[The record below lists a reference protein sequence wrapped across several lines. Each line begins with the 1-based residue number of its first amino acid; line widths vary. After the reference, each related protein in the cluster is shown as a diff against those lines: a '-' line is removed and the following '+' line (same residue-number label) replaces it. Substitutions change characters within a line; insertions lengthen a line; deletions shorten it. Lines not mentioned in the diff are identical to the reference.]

1 MQWFL
6 SWWEALSTLQQVFAC
21 VAIPATIILVLQTLL
36 LLFGVGGHDADGE
49 ADFDHDFDHD
59 VDHDMDH
66 DHGDHVAGL
75 RIFTVRGIVA
85 FLSVGGWLGI
95 VLLGVG
101 VHVAVSCLLAFL
113 GGLASLLLVA
123 AFLKW
128 SVGMQ
133 ESGNLSYQNAIGRSG
148 QVYLTVPASQSGRG
162 KVTLTVQE
170 RYIEADAV
178 TNFNEP
184 IPVGRPVTVV
194 ALADEQTLLVAPVPP
209 ALS

>member
-21 VAIPATIILVLQTLL
+21 VAIPATIILLLQTLL
-36 LLFGVGGHDADGE
+36 LLFGVGGHDADGD

-101 VHVAVSCLLAFL
+101 VHVVVSCLLAFL